1 MKGKDIFLVGKP
13 NSGKTSLFN
22 RLTGMNQKVGNF
34 AGVTVDITTGTC
46 KGQQLS
52 DLPGLRSLRSMT
64 PEEKI
69 SRDLILSNPD
79 ASILFVASGTNL
91 SDDLLLFSE
100 IADLQVP
107 MILAINF
114 KDELSKNHI
123 NINIH
128 QIKDLVGC
136 PVLLINA
143 KDGSGLDELKHFIE
157 KSAHKVPSSF
167 CRSLYEEVSDQG
179 VENTYRRSMTD
190 KTLPV
195 DIELHES
202 EFLKRQKIISSV
214 IRTAVTKEEDSEHL
228 RTSKKWDKILL
239 HPIWGL
245 FIFLAVM
252 YLVFQAVFAFSGIP
266 MDWIDGAM
274 SSLSGWA
281 GETIPDGWFQ
291 SLVADAIIPGIGGVV
306 IFIPQ
311 IAILFF
317 LLGVLEH
324 TGYLSRISYISD
336 NFLRRFGLSGKSIIP
351 LMSSWACAIP
361 AIMSTRILDD
371 PKERMAVIMASPL
384 MTCSARLPVYT
395 ILISV
400 IFPQEGGF
408 FGAQGLM
415 LLGLYLLGVVAT
427 LVVAWFV
434 SRRSKIR
441 GNQYWSLELPVY
453 RMPNWRN
460 IWTTVYQKTKS
471 FVIEAGKV
479 IFAISI
485 LLWLLASFSPKSQ
498 QYKEQAF
505 AEYKATTSDATPL
518 TEEAFDVEYSYL
530 GYLGKGIE
538 PIIEPLGYDWKIGIA
553 LISSFAAREVF
564 VGTISTVYSIG
575 SEEDATIVERLR
587 NEINLDTGGPR
598 YTVAT
603 GISLLLFYVFAL
615 QCMSTLA
622 IVKKETGQWKYA
634 LWQFVLFF
642 VLAYVFALG
651 AFQLLK

>member
-1 MKGKDIFLVGKP
+1 MKDIFLVGKP

-34 AGVTVDITTGTC
+34 AGVTVDITTGKC
-46 KGQQLS
+46 KGQRLS

-69 SRDLILSNPD
+69 SRDLILNNPE
-79 ASILFVASGTNL
+79 AAILYVASGTNL

-100 IADLQVP
+100 LADLQAP

-114 KDELSKNHI
+114 KDELDKNHI
-123 NINIH
+123 NINVH

-143 KDGSGLDELKHFIE
+143 KDGSGLNELKHFIE
-157 KSAHKVPSSF
+157 KGAHKVPSSF
-167 CRSLYEEVSDQG
+167 CRSLYDDLTDNG
-179 VENTYRRSMTD
+179 VENTYRKSLTD

-195 DIELHES
+195 DIELHET
-202 EFLKRQKIISSV
+202 EFLKRQKIISAV
-214 IRTAVTKEEDSEHL
+214 VRTAVTKDEESQHL

-252 YLVFQAVFAFSGIP
+252 YVVFQAVFAFSSYP
-266 MDWIDGAM
+266 MDMIDGSMAKL
-274 SSLSGWA
+274 SSWSA
-281 GETIPDGWFQ
+281 SVIPDGWFQ

-317 LLGVLEH
+317 LLGVLEN

-336 NFLRRFGLSGKSIIP
+336 NFLRRFGLSGKSVIP
-351 LMSSWACAIP
+351 LMSSWACSIP

-415 LLGLYLLGVVAT
+415 LLGLYLLGVIAT
-427 LVVAWFV
+427 LTVAWFV
-434 SRRSKIR
+434 TKRSKIK
-441 GNQYWSLELPVY
+441 GNPYWSLELPVY

-460 IWTTVYQKTKS
+460 IWTTVYKKTMS

-485 LLWLLASFSPKSQ
+485 LLWLLASFSPKSDEFIAQ
-498 QYKEQAF
+498 EFTNYQ
-505 AEYKATTSDATPL
+505 ATTTDVNPL
-518 TEEAFDVEYSYL
+518 TDEAFDVEYSYL
-530 GYLGKGIE
+530 GYLGKAIE
-538 PIIEPLGYDWKIGIA
+538 PVIKPLGYDWKIGIA

-587 NEINLDTGGPR
+587 NEINKETGRPR
-598 YTVAT
+598 FSLAT

-622 IVKKETGQWKYA
+622 IVKKETGHWKYA
-634 LWQFVLFF
+634 IWQFVLFF
-642 VLAYVFALG
+642 ILAYVFAFG
-651 AFQLLK
+651 AFQILR

>member
-1 MKGKDIFLVGKP
+1 MKDIFLVGKP

-34 AGVTVDITTGTC
+34 AGVTVDITTGEC
-46 KGQQLS
+46 KGRRLS

-69 SRDLILSNPD
+69 SRDLILSNPE
-79 ASILFVASGTNL
+79 AALLFVASGTNL

-100 IADLQVP
+100 LADLQVP

-114 KDELSKNHI
+114 KDELQKNHV
-123 NINIH
+123 NINVH

-157 KSAHKVPSSF
+157 KEAHKVPSSF
-167 CRSLYEEVSDQG
+167 CRSLYEEVSEIGID
-179 VENTYRRSMTD
+179 NTYRKSLTD

-195 DIELHES
+195 DIELHET
-202 EFLKRQKIISSV
+202 EFLKRQKIISAV
-214 IRTAVTKEEDSEHL
+214 VRTAVTKEEDSEHL
-228 RTSKKWDKILL
+228 RSSKKWDKILL

-245 FIFLAVM
+245 IIFLAVM
-252 YLVFQAVFAFSGIP
+252 YLVFQCVFAFSSYP
-266 MDWIDGAM
+266 MDMIDGGMA
-274 SSLSGWA
+274 SLSTW
-281 GETIPDGWFQ
+281 TSTVIPEGWFQ
-291 SLVADAIIPGIGGVV
+291 NLVANAIIPGIGGVV

-317 LLGVLEH
+317 LLGVLEN

-336 NFLRRFGLSGKSIIP
+336 NFLRRFGLSGKSVIP
-351 LMSSWACAIP
+351 LMSSWACSIP

-400 IFPQEGGF
+400 IFPQKGGF

-415 LLGLYLLGVVAT
+415 LLGLYLLGVIAT

-434 SRRSKIR
+434 TKRSKIK
-441 GNQYWSLELPVY
+441 GNPYWSLELPIY

-460 IWTTVYQKTKS
+460 IWTTVYKKTKS

-485 LLWLLASFSPKSQ
+485 LLWLLASFSPKSEEEIKQ
-498 QYKEQAF
+498 EF
-505 AEYKATTSDATPL
+505 TNYKASTTDANPL
-518 TEEAFDVEYSYL
+518 TSEAFEVEYSYL
-530 GYLGKGIE
+530 GYLAKGIE
-538 PIIEPLGYDWKIGIA
+538 PIIKPLGYDWKIGIA

-575 SEEDATIVERLR
+575 SEEDATIVQRLR
-587 NEINLDTGGPR
+587 NEINKDTGAPR
-598 YTVAT
+598 FSMAT

-622 IVKKETGQWKYA
+622 IVKKETGHWKYA
-634 LWQFVLFF
+634 IWQFVLFF
-642 VLAYVFALG
+642 ILAYVFAFG
-651 AFQLLK
+651 AFQILK

>member
-1 MKGKDIFLVGKP
+1 MMKDIFLVGKP

-34 AGVTVDITTGTC
+34 AGVTVDITTGNY
-46 KGQQLS
+46 KGIRLS

-69 SRDLILSNPD
+69 SRDLILNHPD
-79 ASILFVASGTNL
+79 ATILFVASGTNL

-100 IADLQVP
+100 LADLQLP

-114 KDELSKNHI
+114 KDELLKNQI
-123 NINIH
+123 NINVH
-128 QIKDLVGC
+128 QIKDLVSC
-136 PVLLINA
+136 PALLINA
-143 KDGSGLDELKHFIE
+143 KDGSGLEELKLFIE
-157 KSAHKVPSSF
+157 KGADKVPSSF
-167 CRSLYEEVSDQG
+167 CRSLYDEFTSDG
-179 VENTYRRSMTD
+179 IENNYRKTLTD
-190 KTLPV
+190 KTRPAN
-195 DIELHES
+195 IELQET
-202 EFLKRQKIISSV
+202 EFLKRQKIISAV
-214 IRTAVTKEEDSEHL
+214 VRTAVTKEEDSEHL
-228 RTSKKWDKILL
+228 RSSKKWDRILL
-239 HPIWGL
+239 HPIWGML
-245 FIFLAVM
+245 IFIAVM
-252 YLVFQAVFAFSGIP
+252 YLVFQAVFAFSAYP
-266 MDWIDGAM
+266 MDMIDGSMA
-274 SSLSGWA
+274 SLSGFA
-281 GETIPDGWFQ
+281 NSLIPEGWFRN
-291 SLVADAIIPGIGGVV
+291 LVADAIIPGIGGVV

-336 NFLRRFGLSGKSIIP
+336 NFLRRFGLSGKSVIP
-351 LMSSWACAIP
+351 LMSSWACSIP

-371 PKERMAVIMASPL
+371 PKERMAVILASPL

-415 LLGLYLLGVVAT
+415 LLGLYLLGVIAT

-434 SRRSKIR
+434 TKRSKIK
-441 GNQYWSLELPVY
+441 GNPYWSLELPIY

-460 IWTTVYQKTKS
+460 IWTTVYKKTKS

-485 LLWLLASFSPKSQ
+485 LLWLLASFSPKSENYIQ
-498 QYKEQAF
+498 QQFTQYQ
-505 AEYKATTSDATPL
+505 ATTTDINPL
-518 TEEAFDVEYSYL
+518 NSEAFEVEYSYL

-538 PIIEPLGYDWKIGIA
+538 PIIQPLGYDWKIGIA

-575 SEEDATIVERLR
+575 SEEDATIVERLS
-587 NEINLDTGGPR
+587 NEIDKDTGQPR
-598 YTVAT
+598 FSLAT
-603 GISLLLFYVFAL
+603 GISLLLFYVYAL

-622 IVKKETGQWKYA
+622 IVKKETGHWKYA
-634 LWQFVLFF
+634 IWQFVLFF
-642 VLAYVFALG
+642 ILAYMFAFG
-651 AFQLLK
+651 AYQILK